1 MIHQPCRSL
10 SFHLSWSR
18 HGRVP
23 FHWPLFLPNY
33 VLGECN
39 ETKPPA
45 EAALGSSEVSIKTV
59 VEQIVMD
66 L

>member
-1 MIHQPCRSL
+1 
-10 SFHLSWSR
+10 
-18 HGRVP
+18 VP